1 MTPEELAAMRAR
13 VAAATSGP
21 LFVINRG
28 TAHDYD
34 IDAPIASPFHGYTRG
49 MFWRKED
56 AEFYA
61 AAREDIP
68 ALLDEVERLRAMLR
82 QLEWRHEYAEEM
94 WPDGLKECVV
104 CHNRKMNGH
113 AIGCALA
120 ALLSEEES

>member
-1 MTPEELAAMRAR
+1 MTQDELAAIRAR
-13 VAAATSGP
+13 ADAATPGP
-21 LFVINRG
+21 WVKN
-28 TAHDYD
+28 
-34 IDAPIASPFHGYTRG
+34 
-49 MFWRKED
+49 WR
-56 AEFYA
+56 
-61 AAREDIP
+61 DIP
-68 ALLDEVERLRAMLR
+68 ALLAEITQLRAMLR